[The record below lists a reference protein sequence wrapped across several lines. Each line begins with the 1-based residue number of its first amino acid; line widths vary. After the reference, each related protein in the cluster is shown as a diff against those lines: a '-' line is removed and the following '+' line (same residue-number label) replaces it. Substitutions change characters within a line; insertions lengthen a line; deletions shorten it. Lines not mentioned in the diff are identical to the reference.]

1 MAKACNVLVV
11 AAGCSSRA
19 GLLYPKTLCPVCERP
34 IIVRL
39 LETLNRWDALPTI
52 IVSPAGR
59 APIANCLKDHN
70 RAAHLVIQEAPTGMG
85 DAVLCYRNSPAF
97 STADNVLLI
106 WGDIPLIQC
115 RTIEVMVATHL
126 SQRNDFTFAT
136 AHVDSAYTR
145 VQRDSLGSVTGVL
158 ETREADVDGRMAGE
172 RDVGL
177 FVFRRDAVLDLLEM
191 DLPGRTGGR
200 TGEHGF
206 LYVIG
211 HLASRGRRVAAVPV
225 ATQLDLV
232 SLNSLSDLGD
242 YA

>member
-1 MAKACNVLVV
+1 MSAACNVLVA
-11 AAGCSSRA
+11 AAGRGSRA
-19 GLLYPKTLCPVCERP
+19 GLPYPKTLYPVGGRP

-39 LETLNRWDALPTI
+39 LKTLDRWDAMPTI
-52 IVSPAGR
+52 VVSPSGR
-59 APIANCLKDHN
+59 APIADCLREHSLS
-70 RAAHLVIQEAPTGMG
+70 AHLVIQEQPTGMG

-97 STADNVLLI
+97 LTADNVLLI

-115 RTIEVMVATHL
+115 STIEAMVASHL
-126 SQRNDFTFAT
+126 SERSDFTFAT
-136 AHVDSAYTR
+136 AIVDSAYTR
-145 VQRDSLGSVTGVL
+145 VQRDSHGNVTGVL
-158 ETREADVDGRMAGE
+158 ETREVGMDGHLAGE

-177 FVFRRDAVLDLLEM
+177 FIFQRDVVMDLLQM
-191 DLPGRTGGR
+191 DLSGRTGGR

-206 LYVIG
+206 LYLIG
-211 HLASRGRRVAAVPV
+211 HLASRGKRVTAVPV